1 MLSVCVLLTTMGLGA
16 IPELTEPQQIQLDTA
31 QDGYLPDEPAWTGL
45 LTSVSGWDPAEAVRN
60 DIPGSTIPQY
70 SRLLETPAAYRGGL
84 FHIKGFYAGRQRE
97 LRTMRSGPWGE
108 SLVEWG
114 VAVDSDTVAMVYLVS
129 PDSEIQPP
137 REGQT
142 VRLTAR
148 FYKLWTDTDADGVE
162 RTYPVFVG
170 RSAAVVDSGRAGG
183 RGHVVVVGGVV
194 VLTGLLFLVMLGRK
208 RWGGGAS
215 KRERVLERL
224 RDHAGEAEMDE
235 ELNGLPDDPA
245 EALEQLDRG
254 RDV

>member
-1 MLSVCVLLTTMGLGA
+1 MLSICVLLTTISLGA

-45 LTSVSGWDPAEAVRN
+45 LTSVASWDPAVAVRN

-70 SRLLETPAAYRGGL
+70 HRLLEAPAEYRGGL

-97 LRTMRSGPWGE
+97 LRTMRSGPWGD

-114 VAVDSDTVAMVYLVS
+114 VAVDSDTVAMIYLVS

-170 RSAAVVDSGRAGG
+170 RSAVVVDSGRMGG

-208 RWGGGAS
+208 RWGGGAT

-224 RDHAGEAEMDE
+224 REHPAGEAEPS
-235 ELNGLPDDPA
+235 ELEGLSDDPA
-245 EALEQLDRG
+245 EALGQLDQSRN
-254 RDV
+254 V